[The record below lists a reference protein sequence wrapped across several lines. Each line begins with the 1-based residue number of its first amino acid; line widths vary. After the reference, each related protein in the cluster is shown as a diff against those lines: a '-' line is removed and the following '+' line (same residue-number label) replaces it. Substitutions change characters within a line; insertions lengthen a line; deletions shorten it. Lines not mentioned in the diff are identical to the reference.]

1 MNSKTK
7 KITALVVSTVAV
19 IAIVVT
25 LLIGT
30 PAYST
35 GETVETTNSVA
46 ITTETMTTQTMT
58 ETTTSTAEITTTT
71 ATTILSSSTST
82 TTTTISTTSTSLTTS
97 MSTFVASKSTSPESF
112 ITKKTEETI
121 KNTQP
126 FTKAPIINEAVATRS
141 EQPVVNSPVETII
154 KESSNTEETTEIS
167 KTTTETV
174 IETEPLT
181 TNSSVVNVKSNE
193 ELAQEVIHGLW
204 GNGEDRVKR
213 LTDAGYDYN
222 AVQKIVNE
230 IMKSVTLVTTPVEG
244 AGITYVKNFSR
255 GTYYAYGGPRKGGSQ
270 RQLIDCSIGDGA
282 VKGSIASSYLY
293 RNYGY
298 NYNGKRTMVYL
309 EIIGYPQMNGYYYL
323 DDCDAGNPN
332 VIDFFFLYGSN
343 CPFQRQGVVQ
353 VDCYIVN

>member
-7 KITALVVSTVAV
+7 KITTLVVSTVAV
-19 IAIVVT
+19 IATVVT
-25 LLIGT
+25 LLIGA

-46 ITTETMTTQTMT
+46 TTTETMTTQTMT
-58 ETTTSTAEITTTT
+58 ETTISMAEITTTE
-71 ATTILSSSTST
+71 AT
-82 TTTTISTTSTSLTTS
+82 TTTT
-97 MSTFVASKSTSPESF
+97 E
-112 ITKKTEETI
+112 
-121 KNTQP
+121 
-126 FTKAPIINEAVATRS
+126 
-141 EQPVVNSPVETII
+141 
-154 KESSNTEETTEIS
+154 
-167 KTTTETV
+167 TTTETTAV
-174 IETEPLT
+174 VTTKQTTTFIIETQKPTTEAVLITTEP
-181 TNSSVVNVKSNE
+181 V
-193 ELAQEVIHGLW
+193 
-204 GNGEDRVKR
+204 
-213 LTDAGYDYN
+213 
-222 AVQKIVNE
+222 
-230 IMKSVTLVTTPVEG
+230 VTTTTTTTTVPVIIEEYVIYKPATHYIHMNTCRWAASGDIYRIENTEG
-244 AGITYVKNFSR
+244 IEARRCSECNPSMEIITEYIEPVPEPGELTYVKHFTR

-270 RQLIDCSIGDGA
+270 RQLIDCSIGDGT

-309 EIIGYPQMNGYYYL
+309 EVNGYPQMNGYYYL